1 MSTRII
7 WENADGTTSVL
18 HPILTCIN
26 PATGKNFTIEEI
38 AAKDVPAGITT
49 YSIVDNSVLPSDRN
63 FRNAWKATGLGN
75 TTATVGEDIAAARE
89 LHKTNIRN
97 ARAPKLAALDVE
109 FQKAQETNASTVEI
123 VDKKQVLR
131 DAPAAA
137 GIATAANT
145 TELKAQWDTS
155 NLGTSPYS

>member
-7 WENADGTTSVL
+7 WENPDGTTSVL
-18 HPILTCIN
+18 NPVLTCKN

-97 ARAPKLAALDVE
+97 ARTPKLAELDVE
-109 FQKAQETNASTVEI
+109 FQKAQERSSGTAEI
-123 VDKKQVLR
+123 VDKKRVLR

-155 NLGTSPYS
+155 ILGTSPYS

>member
-7 WENADGTTSVL
+7 WENPDGTTSVL
-18 HPILTCIN
+18 QPVLTCIN

-38 AAKDVPAGITT
+38 VAKDVPAGITT

-97 ARAPKLAALDVE
+97 ARTPKLAALDVE
-109 FQKAQETNASTVEI
+109 FQKAQETSTGITTI
-123 VDKKQVLR
+123 VAKKQALR
-131 DAPAAA
+131 DAPAAS

>member
-18 HPILTCIN
+18 NPVLTCIN

-75 TTATVGEDIAAARE
+75 TTATVGEDITAARE

-97 ARAPKLAALDVE
+97 ARTPKLAALDVE
-109 FQKAQETNASTVEI
+109 FQKAQETSSSTAEI
-123 VDKKQVLR
+123 VDQKRLLR
-131 DAPAAA
+131 DAPAAS

-155 NLGTSPYS
+155 ILGTSPYS

>member
-1 MSTRII
+1 M
-7 WENADGTTSVL
+7 AQVL
-18 HPILTCIN
+18 VYNNDEGGVSIVTPVGPISDALKAL
-26 PATGKNFTIEEI
+26 P
-38 AAKDVPAGITT
+38 VGISS
-49 YSIVDNSVLPSDRN
+49 YSILDDSNLPSDRN

-75 TTATVGEDIAAARE
+75 TTVSVGEDITSARE
-89 LHKTNIRN
+89 LHKTNIRV

-109 FQKAQETNASTVEI
+109 FQKAQETSAGITTI
-123 VDKKQVLR
+123 VAKKQALR

-155 NLGTSPYS
+155 ILGDSPYS

>member
-7 WENADGTTSVL
+7 WENPDGTTSVL
-18 HPILTCIN
+18 NPVLTCKN

-97 ARAPKLAALDVE
+97 ARTPKLAALDVE
-109 FQKAQETNASTVEI
+109 FQKAQERSSGTAEI
-123 VDKKQVLR
+123 VDKKRVLR

-155 NLGTSPYS
+155 ILGDSPYS

>member
-7 WENADGTTSVL
+7 WENPDGTTSVL
-18 HPILTCIN
+18 NPVLTCTN

-97 ARAPKLAALDVE
+97 ARTPKLAALDVE

-131 DAPAAA
+131 DAPAAS

-155 NLGTSPYS
+155 ILGTSPYS

>member
-1 MSTRII
+1 M
-7 WENADGTTSVL
+7 NPV
-18 HPILTCIN
+18 LTCTN

-75 TTATVGEDIAAARE
+75 TTATVGEDITGARE
-89 LHKTNIRN
+89 VHKTNIRN
-97 ARAPKLAALDVE
+97 ARTPKLAALDVE
-109 FQKAQETNASTVEI
+109 FQKAQETSAGITTI
-123 VDKKQVLR
+123 VAKKQALR
-131 DAPAAA
+131 DAPAAS

>member
-7 WENADGTTSVL
+7 WENPDGTTSVL
-18 HPILTCIN
+18 NPVLTCKN

-97 ARAPKLAALDVE
+97 ARTPKLAALDVE
-109 FQKAQETNASTVEI
+109 FQKAQETSSGTAEI
-123 VDKKQVLR
+123 VDKKRVLR

-155 NLGTSPYS
+155 ILGDSPYS

>member
-7 WENADGTTSVL
+7 WENSDGTTSVL
-18 HPILTCIN
+18 NPVLTCTN

-97 ARAPKLAALDVE
+97 ARAPKLAELDVE
-109 FQKAQETNASTVEI
+109 FQKAQETSSGTAEI
-123 VDKKQVLR
+123 VDKKRVLR

-155 NLGTSPYS
+155 ILGDSPYS